1 MIALTN
7 PWSQAI
13 FGTST
18 YGKSVSYQ
26 RAIYRKR
33 AALGGMLTRPDLR
46 YLRLLLVAAVPLA
59 LLLALR
65 AGTFDPTNTA
75 DTRSARTLERIG
87 SSANAQ
93 ARPQRRL
100 PEATPQA
107 RLPFEPRVDKNLASA
122 ADSISQSD
130 EDYPDS
136 AWRNVTVAPGDNL
149 SLMFNRIGASRQDLE
164 SILGISKEARSA
176 MTRLAPGQVLRF
188 RLDGPAVQEIVFEQ
202 DFLTSVRFS
211 RDGDTFKAEWIE
223 EKPEIRQASAVAEI
237 THSLFIDGQRAGLSD
252 KTIMEFIG
260 VFGWDVDFLRDLQRG
275 DQFSVVFEEIYKDGM
290 KITSGK
296 ILAAEFINKGKRLRA
311 IYYEHADGIAGY
323 YSDKGEAMRKAF
335 LRTPVNFT
343 RISSRFSLAR
353 KHPILNRVRAH
364 KGVDYSAPT
373 GTPIQAVADGKVIFA
388 GWKGGYGNVVQL
400 KHGSAYSTLY
410 GHMTNFARG
419 IRNGQTVSQGQT
431 IGYVGRTGLA
441 TGPHLHYEFL
451 VNGVHRDPM
460 TVKLPNALPLDTRYL
475 ADFKQQAAPLIAR
488 MDTLGTPEADNKPTM
503 VAKVEKS
510 RDSAE

>member
-1 MIALTN
+1 M
-7 PWSQAI
+7 
-13 FGTST
+13 
-18 YGKSVSYQ
+18 
-26 RAIYRKR
+26 
-33 AALGGMLTRPDLR
+33 GGVLTRPDLR
-46 YLRLLLVAAVPLA
+46 YLRLLLAAGASVV
-59 LLLALR
+59 LLVALR
-65 AGTFDPTNTA
+65 TGTLDLPGSA
-75 DTRSARTLERIG
+75 DTRAARTVERIG
-87 SSANAQ
+87 TGTNAQ
-93 ARPQRRL
+93 SRSQRSL
-100 PEATPQA
+100 PETSPTA
-107 RLPFEPRVDKNLASA
+107 RLPFEPRVDKDLAYST
-122 ADSISQSD
+122 STSPQSSP
-130 EDYPDS
+130 EYPDS

-164 SILGISKEARSA
+164 AILDISKEARSA

-188 RLDGPAVQEIVFEQ
+188 RLDGSAVQEIVFEQ

-211 RDGDTFKAEWIE
+211 RDGGKFKAEWIE

-275 DQFSVVFEEIYKDGM
+275 DQFSVVFEEVYKDGM

-311 IYYEHADGIAGY
+311 IYYEHDDGIAGY

-353 KHPILNRVRAH
+353 RHPILNRVRAH
-364 KGVDYSAPT
+364 RGVDYSAPT

-460 TVKLPNALPLDTRYL
+460 TVKLPNALPLDTKYL
-475 ADFKQQAAPLIAR
+475 TDFKRQAAPLIAR
-488 MDTLGTPEADNKPTM
+488 IDTLGPSDTENKPTM
-503 VAKVEKS
+503 VAKVEKP
-510 RDSAE
+510 RISAE

>member
-1 MIALTN
+1 
-7 PWSQAI
+7 
-13 FGTST
+13 
-18 YGKSVSYQ
+18 
-26 RAIYRKR
+26 
-33 AALGGMLTRPDLR
+33 LGGVLTRPDLR
-46 YLRLLLVAAVPLA
+46 YLRLLLAAGASVV
-59 LLLALR
+59 LLVALR
-65 AGTFDPTNTA
+65 TGTLDLPGSA
-75 DTRSARTLERIG
+75 DTRAARTVERIG
-87 SSANAQ
+87 TGTNAQ
-93 ARPQRRL
+93 SRSQRSL
-100 PEATPQA
+100 PETSPTA
-107 RLPFEPRVDKNLASA
+107 RLPFEPRVDKDLAYST
-122 ADSISQSD
+122 STSPQSSP
-130 EDYPDS
+130 EYPDS

-164 SILGISKEARSA
+164 AILDISKEARSA

-188 RLDGPAVQEIVFEQ
+188 RLDGSAVQEIVFEQ

-211 RDGDTFKAEWIE
+211 RDGGKFKAEWIE

-275 DQFSVVFEEIYKDGM
+275 DQFSVVFEEVYKDGM

-311 IYYEHADGIAGY
+311 IYYEHDDGIAGY

-353 KHPILNRVRAH
+353 RHPILNRVRAH
-364 KGVDYSAPT
+364 RGVDYSAPT

-460 TVKLPNALPLDTRYL
+460 TVKLPNALPLDTKYL
-475 ADFKQQAAPLIAR
+475 TDFKRQAAPLIAR
-488 MDTLGTPEADNKPTM
+488 IDTLGPDDAENKPTM
-503 VAKVEKS
+503 VAKVEKP
-510 RDSAE
+510 RIAAE

>member
-1 MIALTN
+1 M
-7 PWSQAI
+7 
-13 FGTST
+13 
-18 YGKSVSYQ
+18 
-26 RAIYRKR
+26 
-33 AALGGMLTRPDLR
+33 GGVLTRPDLR
-46 YLRLLLVAAVPLA
+46 YLRLLLAAGASVV
-59 LLLALR
+59 LLVALR
-65 AGTFDPTNTA
+65 TGTLDLPGSA
-75 DTRSARTLERIG
+75 DTRAARTVERIG
-87 SSANAQ
+87 TGTNAQ
-93 ARPQRRL
+93 SRSQRSL
-100 PEATPQA
+100 PETSPTA
-107 RLPFEPRVDKNLASA
+107 RLPFEPRVDKDLAYST
-122 ADSISQSD
+122 STSPQSSP
-130 EDYPDS
+130 EYPDS

-164 SILGISKEARSA
+164 AILDISKEARSA

-188 RLDGPAVQEIVFEQ
+188 RLDGSAVQEIVFEQ

-211 RDGDTFKAEWIE
+211 RDGGKFKAEWIE

-275 DQFSVVFEEIYKDGM
+275 DQFSVVFEEVYKDGM

-311 IYYEHADGIAGY
+311 IYYEHDDGIAGY

-353 KHPILNRVRAH
+353 RHPILNRVRAH
-364 KGVDYSAPT
+364 RGVDYSAPT

-460 TVKLPNALPLDTRYL
+460 TVKLPNALPLDTKYL
-475 ADFKQQAAPLIAR
+475 TDFKRQAAPLIAR
-488 MDTLGTPEADNKPTM
+488 IDTLGPDDAENKPTM
-503 VAKVEKS
+503 VAKVEKP
-510 RDSAE
+510 RIAAE

>member
-1 MIALTN
+1 M
-7 PWSQAI
+7 S
-13 FGTST
+13 
-18 YGKSVSYQ
+18 KQ

-33 AALGGMLTRPDLR
+33 VALGGVLAGTNLR
-46 YLRLLLVAAVPLA
+46 YPRLLLLAAVPVA
-59 LLLALR
+59 VFLALR
-65 AGTFDPTNTA
+65 AAPFQSPGSDGS
-75 DTRSARTLERIG
+75 SAHKVVERIG
-87 SSANAQ
+87 KAGPAPSRSHRRSLEPSSS
-93 ARPQRRL
+93 
-100 PEATPQA
+100 A
-107 RLPFEPRVDKNLASA
+107 RLPFEPRVDKELLATAASPSPSNL
-122 ADSISQSD
+122 
-130 EDYPDS
+130 EYPDS

-149 SLMFNRIGASRQDLE
+149 SLMFNRIGASRQDLQA
-164 SILGISKEARSA
+164 ILDIGEKARTA

-188 RLDGPAVQEIVFEQ
+188 RLEGSAVQEVVFEQ

-211 RDGDTFKAEWIE
+211 RDGGKFKSEWIKE
-223 EKPEIRQASAVAEI
+223 TPEIRQASAVAEI

-275 DQFSVVFEEIYKDGM
+275 DQFSVVFEEIYKDGQ
-290 KITSGK
+290 KVTSGK
-296 ILAAEFINKGKRLRA
+296 ILAAEFINQGKQLRA
-311 IYYEHADGIAGY
+311 IYYEHEDGIAGY

-353 KHPILNRVRAH
+353 RHPILNRVRAH
-364 KGVDYSAPT
+364 RGVDYSAPT

-419 IRNGQTVSQGQT
+419 IRSGQPVSQGQT

-451 VNGVHRDPM
+451 VNGIHRDPM
-460 TVKLPNALPLDTRYL
+460 TVKLPNALPLDAKYL
-475 ADFKQQAAPLIAR
+475 ADFKQQAAPLLAR
-488 MDTLGTPEADNKPTM
+488 MDSLGPGDAASEPAM

-510 RDSAE
+510 RSSAE

>member
-1 MIALTN
+1 
-7 PWSQAI
+7 
-13 FGTST
+13 
-18 YGKSVSYQ
+18 
-26 RAIYRKR
+26 
-33 AALGGMLTRPDLR
+33 LGGVLTRPDLR
-46 YLRLLLVAAVPLA
+46 YLRLLLAAGASVV
-59 LLLALR
+59 LLVALR
-65 AGTFDPTNTA
+65 TGTLDLPGSA
-75 DTRSARTLERIG
+75 DTRAARTVERIG
-87 SSANAQ
+87 TGTNAQ
-93 ARPQRRL
+93 SRSQRSL
-100 PEATPQA
+100 PETAPTA
-107 RLPFEPRVDKNLASA
+107 RLPFEPRVDKDLAYST
-122 ADSISQSD
+122 STSPQSSP
-130 EDYPDS
+130 EYPDS

-164 SILGISKEARSA
+164 AILDISKEARSA

-188 RLDGPAVQEIVFEQ
+188 RLDGSAVQEIVFEQ

-211 RDGDTFKAEWIE
+211 RDGGKFKAEWIE

-275 DQFSVVFEEIYKDGM
+275 DQFSVVFEEVYKDGM
-290 KITSGK
+290 KIASGK

-311 IYYEHADGIAGY
+311 IYYEHDDGIAGY

-353 KHPILNRVRAH
+353 RHPILNRVRAH
-364 KGVDYSAPT
+364 RGVDYSAPT

-441 TGPHLHYEFL
+441 TGPHLHYEFM

-460 TVKLPNALPLDTRYL
+460 TVKLPNALPLDTKYL
-475 ADFKQQAAPLIAR
+475 TDFKRQAAPLIAR
-488 MDTLGTPEADNKPTM
+488 IDTLGPSDTENKPTM
-503 VAKVEKS
+503 VAKVEKP
-510 RDSAE
+510 RIPAE

>member
-1 MIALTN
+1 M
-7 PWSQAI
+7 
-13 FGTST
+13 
-18 YGKSVSYQ
+18 
-26 RAIYRKR
+26 
-33 AALGGMLTRPDLR
+33 GGVLTRPDLR
-46 YLRLLLVAAVPLA
+46 YLRLLLAAGASVV
-59 LLLALR
+59 LLVALR
-65 AGTFDPTNTA
+65 TGTLDLPGSA
-75 DTRSARTLERIG
+75 DTRAARTVERIG
-87 SSANAQ
+87 TGTNAQ
-93 ARPQRRL
+93 SRSQRSL
-100 PEATPQA
+100 PETSPTA
-107 RLPFEPRVDKNLASA
+107 RLPFEPRVDKDLAYST
-122 ADSISQSD
+122 STSPQSSP
-130 EDYPDS
+130 EYPDS

-164 SILGISKEARSA
+164 AILDISKEARSA

-188 RLDGPAVQEIVFEQ
+188 RLDGSAVQEIVFEQ

-211 RDGDTFKAEWIE
+211 RDGGKFKAEWIE

-275 DQFSVVFEEIYKDGM
+275 DQFSVVFEEVYKDGM

-311 IYYEHADGIAGY
+311 IYYEHDDGIAGY

-353 KHPILNRVRAH
+353 RHPILNRVRAH
-364 KGVDYSAPT
+364 RGVDYSAPT

-460 TVKLPNALPLDTRYL
+460 TVKLPNALPLDTKYL
-475 ADFKQQAAPLIAR
+475 TDFKRQAAPLIAR
-488 MDTLGTPEADNKPTM
+488 IDTLGPDDAENKPTM
-503 VAKVEKS
+503 VAKVEKP
-510 RDSAE
+510 RISAE

>member
-1 MIALTN
+1 M
-7 PWSQAI
+7 
-13 FGTST
+13 
-18 YGKSVSYQ
+18 SYQ

-46 YLRLLLVAAVPLA
+46 YLRVLLAVAASVA
-59 LLLALR
+59 LLAALR
-65 AGTFDPTNTA
+65 TGTFEHPGPGDM
-75 DTRSARTLERIG
+75 RSARTVERIG
-87 SSANAQ
+87 SGSHAQ
-93 ARPQRRL
+93 SRSQRRL
-100 PEATPQA
+100 PETALTA
-107 RLPFEPRVDKNLASA
+107 RLPFEPRVDKDLAYA
-122 ADSISQSD
+122 AGPSPQSSP
-130 EDYPDS
+130 EYPDS

-164 SILGISKEARSA
+164 AILDISKEARSA

-188 RLDGPAVQEIVFEQ
+188 RLDGSAVEEIVFEQ

-211 RDGDTFKAEWIE
+211 RAGDQFKAEWIE

-275 DQFSVVFEEIYKDGM
+275 DQFSVVFEEVYKDGM

-311 IYYEHADGIAGY
+311 IYYEHDDGIAGY

-353 KHPILNRVRAH
+353 RHPILNRVRAH
-364 KGVDYSAPT
+364 RGVDYSAPT

-451 VNGVHRDPM
+451 INGVHRDPM
-460 TVKLPNALPLDTRYL
+460 AVKLPNALPLDAKYL

-488 MDTLGTPEADNKPTM
+488 MDTLGPGDAADKPTM
-503 VAKVEKS
+503 VAKVEKP
-510 RDSAE
+510 RLPAE

>member
-1 MIALTN
+1 M
-7 PWSQAI
+7 S
-13 FGTST
+13 
-18 YGKSVSYQ
+18 KQ

-33 AALGGMLTRPDLR
+33 VALGGVLARTNLR
-46 YLRLLLVAAVPLA
+46 YPRLLLIAAVPVA
-59 LLLALR
+59 IFLALR
-65 AGTFDPTNTA
+65 ATPFKAPGSDGS
-75 DTRSARTLERIG
+75 SAHKVVERIG
-87 SSANAQ
+87 TAGPASSRNQRRHLESSAS
-93 ARPQRRL
+93 
-100 PEATPQA
+100 A
-107 RLPFEPRVDKNLASA
+107 RLPFEPRVDKELLATA
-122 ADSISQSD
+122 AKPSQSNL
-130 EDYPDS
+130 DYPDS

-149 SLMFNRIGASRQDLE
+149 SLMFNRIGASRQDLQA
-164 SILGISKEARSA
+164 ILDIGEKARTA

-188 RLDGPAVQEIVFEQ
+188 RLEGSAVQEIVFEQ

-211 RDGDTFKAEWIE
+211 RDGDNFKSEWIE
-223 EKPEIRQASAVAEI
+223 ETPEIRQASAVAEI

-275 DQFSVVFEEIYKDGM
+275 DQFSVVFEEIYKDGQ
-290 KITSGK
+290 KVTSGK
-296 ILAAEFINKGKRLRA
+296 ILAAEFINQGKRLRA
-311 IYYEHADGIAGY
+311 IYYEHEDGIAGY

-353 KHPILNRVRAH
+353 RHPILNRVRAH
-364 KGVDYSAPT
+364 RGVDYSAPT
-373 GTPIQAVADGKVIFA
+373 GTPIQAVADGKVMFA

-419 IRNGQTVSQGQT
+419 IRSGQTVSQGQT

-475 ADFKQQAAPLIAR
+475 ADFKQQAAPLLAR
-488 MDTLGTPEADNKPTM
+488 MDSLGPGDAESKPAM
-503 VAKVEKS
+503 VAKVEKPRS
-510 RDSAE
+510 PAE

>member
-1 MIALTN
+1 M
-7 PWSQAI
+7 
-13 FGTST
+13 
-18 YGKSVSYQ
+18 
-26 RAIYRKR
+26 
-33 AALGGMLTRPDLR
+33 GGVLTRPDLR
-46 YLRLLLVAAVPLA
+46 YLRLLLAAGASVV
-59 LLLALR
+59 LLVALR
-65 AGTFDPTNTA
+65 TGTLDLPGSA
-75 DTRSARTLERIG
+75 DTRAARTVERIG
-87 SSANAQ
+87 TGTNAQ
-93 ARPQRRL
+93 SRSQRSL
-100 PEATPQA
+100 PETSPTA
-107 RLPFEPRVDKNLASA
+107 RLPFEPRVDKDLAYST
-122 ADSISQSD
+122 STSPQSSP
-130 EDYPDS
+130 EYPDS

-164 SILGISKEARSA
+164 AILDISKEARSA

-188 RLDGPAVQEIVFEQ
+188 RLDGSAVQEIVFEQ

-211 RDGDTFKAEWIE
+211 RDGGKFKAEWIE

-275 DQFSVVFEEIYKDGM
+275 DQFSVVFEEVYKDGM

-311 IYYEHADGIAGY
+311 IYYEHDDGIAGY

-353 KHPILNRVRAH
+353 RHPILNRVRAH
-364 KGVDYSAPT
+364 RGVDYSAPT

-460 TVKLPNALPLDTRYL
+460 TVKLPNALPLDTKYL
-475 ADFKQQAAPLIAR
+475 TDFKRQAAPLIAR
-488 MDTLGTPEADNKPTM
+488 IDTLGPSDTENKPTM
-503 VAKVEKS
+503 VAKVEKP
-510 RDSAE
+510 RIAAE